1 MPLPLDA
8 SVDLSFLD
16 SPTALDVQ
24 RRDFLAGAI
33 HYARWA
39 CRLTDEVLCAPDK
52 PKPMEPKPKRNA
64 AMRHLPVLPTGQGH
78 EADWAARGGQG
89 CRGCQWP
96 ARPPW

>member
-8 SVDLSFLD
+8 PVDLSFLD

-39 CRLTDEVLCAPDK
+39 CTLTDEVLCAPDK
-52 PKPMEPKPKRNA
+52 PKPMGPEPQALRRHA
-64 AMRHLPVLPTGQGH
+64 APPGVAYR
-78 EADWAARGGQG
+78 ARS
-89 CRGCQWP
+89 RS
-96 ARPPW
+96 